1 MNMTTDQH
9 PMRDR
14 VHAIKS
20 RYAALSR
27 PYFAALTAK
36 ELSRE
41 DFVET
46 QVQFLHAVVYFSR
59 PMLALAARLPSAAWR
74 APLLENAD
82 DEHGAGDFT
91 QTHEQTFLA
100 LLRVLGVEASQ
111 IDERAMWPEV
121 RAFNTALMGACALD
135 DPFTGLAMLGMIED
149 MFAGISGFLGEAI
162 VANGWAA
169 RDELVHYTVHEELD
183 IEHAE
188 DFYRPLLSAWDTSPR
203 AAYQIEQGLEL
214 GAYIFMQLY
223 DGLFAARARRV
234 TRDVRG
240 PHSLA
245 DGWSV
250 PG

>member
-1 MNMTTDQH
+1 MTNAQH
-9 PMRDR
+9 PMCDR
-14 VHAIKS
+14 VHAIKAAHTIFDRPFFS
-20 RYAALSR
+20 ALSANA
-27 PYFAALTAK
+27 F
-36 ELSRE
+36 SRE

-46 QVQFLHAVVYFSR
+46 QIQFLHAVVYFSR

-91 QTHEQTFLA
+91 RTHEQTFLA
-100 LLRVLGVEASQ
+100 LLRVLGVEAPQ

-135 DPFTGLAMLGMIED
+135 DPLTGLAMLGMIED

-162 VANGWAA
+162 IMRGWAA
-169 RDELVHYTVHEELD
+169 REELVHYCVHEQLD
-183 IEHAE
+183 LEHAE
-188 DFYRPLLSAWDTSPR
+188 DFYRPLRAAWDTSAR
-203 AAYQIEQGLEL
+203 AAYQITQGLEL

-250 PG
+250 SG